1 MFEILPP
8 EEVHEA
14 SEQGYADLTE
24 SSSSQSFYVR
34 LTVPLNDI
42 IPLVNRDKTADQV
55 IQSIVCNETSRL
67 TELMQFLSS
76 PSYNDSNCSEDW

>member
-1 MFEILPP
+1 MLPP

-14 SEQGYADLTE
+14 SEQGFLDLTE
-24 SSSSQSFYVR
+24 SSSSQSFYIR

-42 IPLVNRDKTADQV
+42 THLINRDKTADQV
-55 IQSIVCNETSRL
+55 IQSVVCHETSRL

-76 PSYNDSNCSEDW
+76 PSYTDSNCSEDW